1 MKGYNEYRAVCHLVP
16 NYPPH
21 CIGYKNGDTP
31 EGFSIPCGRGDGGE
45 NPILYLVTLIV
56 GSGSTLI
63 ITPTVIVVTML
74 LMYRSVS
81 KIEQSVQN
89 YGVMAL
95 RLNARRSPGNH
106 DDNTETNGDYAARIL
121 RRIKKLVRLPALRT
135 QRATSKRRA
144 ILHMAAGYALSWT
157 FVFVPF
163 RLPYFFHK
171 SHATETLNSFLTP
184 LQGLFNFL
192 VLMSPRV
199 RNAKRSIRE
208 RKKLTW
214 RQAFIKAYMS
224 RGERRRIDRNLSSRN
239 TRTGSWAS
247 LWMQRVQRSLNSFLP
262 RTSAP
267 DSTSMTT
274 KDQSSNRPR
283 QVRFTAEKLASSN
296 PHLADD
302 MKEAEE
308 NNAMRPQQE
317 EEFLPMD
324 GDDDEECKE
333 QAKGFVSPPWLEI
346 NK

>member
-1 MKGYNEYRAVCHLVP
+1 MIK
-16 NYPPH
+16 
-21 CIGYKNGDTP
+21 
-31 EGFSIPCGRGDGGE
+31 
-45 NPILYLVTLIV
+45 TLIRQKRK
-56 GSGSTLI
+56 SLELPPTPHKLI
-63 ITPTVIVVTML
+63 QVPVYHTRTA
-74 LMYRSVS
+74 YSRVS
-81 KIEQSVQN
+81 ESIF
-89 YGVMAL
+89 GI
-95 RLNARRSPGNH
+95 LNAC
-106 DDNTETNGDYAARIL
+106 
-121 RRIKKLVRLPALRT
+121 
-135 QRATSKRRA
+135 
-144 ILHMAAGYALSWT
+144 
-157 FVFVPF
+157 
-163 RLPYFFHK
+163 
-171 SHATETLNSFLTP
+171 LTP

-192 VLMSPRV
+192 VFMSPKV
-199 RNAKRSIRE
+199 RNAKRPRRGE
-208 RKKLTW
+208 NLTW
-214 RQAFIKAYMS
+214 RQAFIKACMS
-224 RGERRRIDRNLSSRN
+224 KGDRRRTDRNLSSRN